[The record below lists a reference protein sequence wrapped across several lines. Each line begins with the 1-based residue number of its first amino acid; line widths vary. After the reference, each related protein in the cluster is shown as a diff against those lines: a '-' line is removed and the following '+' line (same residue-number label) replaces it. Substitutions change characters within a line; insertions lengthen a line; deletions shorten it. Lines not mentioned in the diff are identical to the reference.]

1 MNPVSD
7 KNPPEPHNPAVT
19 RSRWRV
25 SPVWLVPTVAAL
37 IGLSMVIHAWLSSGP
52 EITISFK
59 TAAGLDAGKTPVK
72 YKDVTV
78 GTVSSV
84 TLADDGSH
92 VVAKISLARSARSLA
107 RADSRFWVVRP
118 RIDIGGISGVDT
130 LLSGAYI
137 GVDTGSAKTE
147 RTAFTGLETPP
158 AVINGTAGKSFV
170 VHTID
175 LGSLDIDSPVYY
187 RHIKVGRV
195 ASYKLDDDGRGVS
208 LQIFIAAP
216 YDRFVTTDTYFWNAS
231 GVDISL
237 GADGFKLKTQSMAT
251 IVAGGIAFAAPE
263 RSNNAP
269 APADTQFAL
278 AKDEQSAMAP
288 PDGPAQYI
296 QLRFEQSLRG
306 LSVGAPVEFS
316 GINIGRVVSMN
327 LDYDA
332 SRQRFPSVVGI
343 EIYPYRLGPVVAKLP
358 KIEANIDQQDAQFL
372 SQMVV
377 HGLRAQARSGNLLTG
392 QLYISLDFVP
402 HAPKVTF
409 NANARPLTLPTV
421 SGGFD
426 QLQEQ
431 VASIVSKID
440 KIPLESIGHH
450 LDTSLSEL
458 DGTLKQINGQ
468 VLPETMLTLR
478 QARQTFGAAQDML
491 AEDSPLQQNLG
502 QTLQELQRT
511 ARSVHMLTDLLSR
524 HPDALLRGRTA
535 DQPLAAPELRSN
547 TATSQESKQ

>member
-1 MNPVSD
+1 
-7 KNPPEPHNPAVT
+7 
-19 RSRWRV
+19 
-25 SPVWLVPTVAAL
+25 
-37 IGLSMVIHAWLSSGP
+37 MVIHAWLSSGP

-59 TAAGLDAGKTPVK
+59 TAAGLDAGKTRVK

-175 LGSLDIDSPVYY
+175 LESLDIDSPVYY

-269 APADTQFAL
+269 APADTQFVL

-468 VLPETMLTLR
+468 VLPETTLTLR

>member
-7 KNPPEPHNPAVT
+7 KHPPEPHNPAVT
-19 RSRWRV
+19 RSRWWI

-92 VVAKISLARSARSLA
+92 VVAKISLARSAKSLA

-147 RTAFTGLETPP
+147 LTEFTGLETPP

-208 LQIFIAAP
+208 LQIFIDAP

-263 RSNNAP
+263 RSHNAP

-296 QLRFEQSLRG
+296 QLRFEQALRE

-316 GINIGRVVSMN
+316 GINVGRVVSMN

-332 SRQRFPSVVGI
+332 SKQRFPSVVGI

-358 KIEANIDQQDAQFL
+358 KIEANIDKQDAQFL
-372 SQMVV
+372 SQMVA

-421 SGGFD
+421 SGGLD

-431 VASIVSKID
+431 VASVVSKID

-468 VLPETMLTLR
+468 VLPETTLTLR

-511 ARSVHMLTDLLSR
+511 ARSVHTLTDLLSR

-535 DQPLAAPELRSN
+535 DQPMAAPELRSN